1 MSRQQALIASSNRS
15 SVGQGR
21 LTCAWAAVSND
32 CRVKEGRVM
41 EADTEGRVAAVLT
54 LFAGP
59 GPGARAYGS

>member
-1 MSRQQALIASSNRS
+1 MSRQQALTASSNRS
-15 SVGQGR
+15 SVGR